1 MFVPDTTFGIHWKDM
16 RALNK
21 AAMETIVDHPSV
33 LQAAEPEARLTI
45 DSCVRLFSTPEV
57 INRV

>member
-1 MFVPDTTFGIHWKDM
+1 M